1 MGLAVPLSVFVPLS
15 GSLILPPKEESLNLN
30 LSRLI
35 LVKVINSLRGG
46 FLKKWTQEENRILME
61 CYYWSKLKINGYRQ
75 QMHAI
80 WRDKVMFNIT
90 EQRLMY
96 EESQIRKKQCL
107 TKLELEEIQRRTED
121 KSHGYVPNDS

>member
-1 MGLAVPLSVFVPLS
+1 
-15 GSLILPPKEESLNLN
+15 
-30 LSRLI
+30 
-35 LVKVINSLRGG
+35 
-46 FLKKWTQEENRILME
+46 ME
-61 CYYWSKLKINGYRQ
+61 CYYRSKLKINGYRQ